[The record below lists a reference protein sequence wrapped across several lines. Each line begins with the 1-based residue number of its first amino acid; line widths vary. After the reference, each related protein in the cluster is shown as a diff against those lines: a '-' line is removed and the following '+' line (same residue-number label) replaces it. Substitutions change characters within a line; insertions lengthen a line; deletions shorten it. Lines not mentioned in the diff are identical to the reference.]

1 MTNKKLKT
9 LAAVI
14 ACTMALGAAPSV
26 PGTSSLPAVTTT
38 VEAAAKN
45 VTLKVSGKKVK
56 VGKKVKLNAK
66 ATKGAKLSYKSSN
79 KKIATVSRR
88 GVITGKKAGKVKIT
102 ITAKKAKYKTTK
114 KTVTVK
120 VSRQDQIITAP
131 DVTMT
136 IGQNLNLGAK
146 ARTALAYKSSN
157 TKVVSVDQNGNLTA
171 KRPGTAKITLS
182 AKTSVTFNK
191 ASRTVTVKVVKKTT
205 QPATTPKPAPQPVQP
220 IQPVQPVPQPS
231 PTPTETPQPD
241 VSYVT
246 DLRFDETAHKT
257 DTIYIGEP
265 KASTLK
271 WTATGNT
278 TFRDFVYTSSDP
290 SIATVD
296 ENGTIT
302 GIAPGEVRI
311 TARSKTPFAAVA
323 GGSEND
329 YFAASWMY
337 RIEAKHNADYIGG
350 VGFKNPENVD
360 EKGRNVA
367 IGETINPNAGISDYS
382 PENCEKYLTF
392 TSSDPSIATIDAHGN
407 ITGVSKGYVT
417 MTVRTKLPVDAA
429 GKVYQEDSATYHV
442 GDYTYEEILE
452 GLTVDMEASR
462 TAHDILN
469 DMRQHKSSRPEI
481 SQDFPEVPAR
491 TWDDSAFQN
500 ATVRGARNIICEILG
515 GWTTEEKSTINP
527 LASHGYSQNGY
538 GSSGW
543 EGTGAD
549 LGRGASTFFYDRPH
563 AQNQTRADEIYG
575 AVAVVQYKN
584 AAGINLTSM
593 IVEMTSCSYEMQ
605 KANISDY
612 NNRHGTNKT
621 WISNSV
627 EMTIVPNNQ
636 YYDIC
641 NHFGLTCGME
651 ENQTVSNAGCEV
663 LFADGTVFTDN
674 ENELA
679 QAETDVIQNGA
690 EVKKS
695 DDEAAPEEVVIDESV
710 SLVEDSVEDVTEVQD
725 EE

>member
-1 MTNKKLKT
+1 MKNKKLKT

-88 GVITGKKAGKVKIT
+88 GVVTGKKAGKVKIT
-102 ITAKKAKYKTTK
+102 ITAKKAKYETTK
-114 KTVTVK
+114 KTVTIK
-120 VSRQDQIITAP
+120 VSRQDQLITAS

-136 IGQNLNLGAK
+136 AGQRLNLGAQ
-146 ARTALAYKSSN
+146 ARTALTYKCSN
-157 TKVVSVDQNGNLTA
+157 LKVVSVDQNGNLEA
-171 KRPGTAKITLS
+171 LKPGTAKITLS
-182 AKTSVTFNK
+182 AKASVTFNK
-191 ASRTVTVKVVKKTT
+191 ASRIVTVKVVKKTT
-205 QPATTPKPAPQPVQP
+205 QPVTTPKPTPQPV
-220 IQPVQPVPQPS
+220 QPVQPVPQPS

-246 DLRFDETAHKT
+246 DVRFDETAYKT

-429 GKVYQEDSATYHV
+429 GKIYQEDSATYHV

-452 GLTVDMEASR
+452 GLTMDTVAGQAAHEVMNDLRQNPDHRSFFKDYPSYPTREWDEGILRNAVTRASR
-462 TAHDILN
+462 
-469 DMRQHKSSRPEI
+469 
-481 SQDFPEVPAR
+481 
-491 TWDDSAFQN
+491 
-500 ATVRGARNIICEILG
+500 NIVCEILG
-515 GWTTEEKSTINP
+515 GWVEGEKSSVNP
-527 LASHGYSQNGY
+527 LASHGGAFNGY
-538 GSSGW
+538 GGSGW
-543 EGTGAD
+543 ESTGSD
-549 LGRGASTFFYDRPH
+549 LGHAASVFFEDAGHFGNETDPYFKY
-563 AQNQTRADEIYG
+563 E

-593 IVEMTSCSYEMQ
+593 IVAASPCSYAEGL
-605 KANISDY
+605 KNCLDAGTTPIESNI
-612 NNRHGTNKT
+612 R
-621 WISNSV
+621 ISQIP
-627 EMTIVPNNQ
+627 ENQ
-636 YYDIC
+636 YYDFC
-641 NHFGLTCGME
+641 NHFGLPTTDTISANAVENTEDAFSDGAEPRFAPVETAGETTGLDEQETKPADVE
-651 ENQTVSNAGCEV
+651 EVETEGE
-663 LFADGTVFTDN
+663 TDN
-674 ENELA
+674 
-679 QAETDVIQNGA
+679 
-690 EVKKS
+690 
-695 DDEAAPEEVVIDESV
+695 P
-710 SLVEDSVEDVTEVQD
+710 EDVTEVPT

>member
-102 ITAKKAKYKTTK
+102 ITAKKEKYKTTK

-120 VSRQDQIITAP
+120 VSRQDQVITAP

-136 IGQNLNLGAK
+136 AGQNLNLGAK
-146 ARTALAYKSSN
+146 ARTALTYKSSN
-157 TKVVSVDQNGNLTA
+157 PKVVSVDQNGNLTA
-171 KRPGTAKITLS
+171 QRPGTAKITLS
-182 AKTSVTFNK
+182 AKASVTFNK
-191 ASRTVTVKVVKKTT
+191 ASRIVTVKVVKKTT
-205 QPATTPKPAPQPVQP
+205 QPVTTPKPAPQPVPQP
-220 IQPVQPVPQPS
+220 VQPVQPVPQPS

-246 DLRFDETAHKT
+246 DVRFDETAYKT

-278 TFRDFVYTSSDP
+278 TFRDFIYTSSDP

-329 YFAASWMY
+329 YFAASWLY

-469 DMRQHKSSRPEI
+469 ELRQDKSKRPSI
-481 SQDFPEVPAR
+481 SQSYPEASAR
-491 TWDDSAFQN
+491 EWCDACYQESV
-500 ATVRGARNIICEILG
+500 VRGSRNIICSILNSWNPGEI
-515 GWTTEEKSTINP
+515 STVNP
-527 LASHGYSQNGY
+527 LATHGGNQNGY

-543 EGTGAD
+543 ENTGAD
-549 LGRGASTFFYDRPH
+549 LGKAAIEFFYDGGH
-563 AQNQTRADEIYG
+563 AANQTNVRDKYSAT
-575 AVAVVQYKN
+575 AVVQYKN

-593 IVEMTSCSYEMQ
+593 IVTMSPYSYEREVEN
-605 KANISDY
+605 AA
-612 NNRHGTNKT
+612 
-621 WISNSV
+621 SNSITWV
-627 EMTIVPNNQ
+627 DDSIKGTHVPSDQ

-641 NHFGLTCGME
+641 KHFGLSWGME

-663 LFADGTVFTDN
+663 LFADSTVFTDN

-690 EVKKS
+690 EVNKS
-695 DDEAAPEEVVIDESV
+695 DDEAAPEKVTIDESD

>member
-26 PGTSSLPAVTTT
+26 PETSGLPAVTTT

-45 VTLKVSGKKVK
+45 VTLKISGKKVK

-88 GVITGKKAGKVKIT
+88 GVVTGKKAGKVKIT
-102 ITAKKAKYKTTK
+102 ITAKKAKYETTK
-114 KTVTVK
+114 KTVTIK
-120 VSRQDQIITAP
+120 VSRQDQTITVS
-131 DVTMT
+131 DVTLT
-136 IGQNLNLGAK
+136 AGQRLNLGAK
-146 ARTALAYKSSN
+146 ARTALTYKSSN
-157 TKVVSVDQNGNLTA
+157 PKVVSVDQSGNLTA
-171 KRPGTAKITLS
+171 QRPGTAKITLS
-182 AKTSVTFNK
+182 AKASVTFNK
-191 ASRTVTVKVVKKTT
+191 ASRIVTVKVVKKTT
-205 QPATTPKPAPQPVQP
+205 QPVTTPKPTPQPV
-220 IQPVQPVPQPS
+220 QPVQPVPQPS

-246 DLRFDETAHKT
+246 DVRFDETAYKT

-311 TARSKTPFAAVA
+311 TAKSKTPFAAVA

-329 YFAASWMY
+329 YVAASWMY
-337 RIEAKHNADYIGG
+337 RIEAKHNADYWG
-350 VGFKNPENVD
+350 VGFPIPED
-360 EKGRNVA
+360 LPEKGRNID
-367 IGETINPNAGISDYS
+367 IGGTVNPIKEDTDAYS
-382 PENCEKYLTF
+382 EENIAKYLTF
-392 TSSDPSIATIDAHGN
+392 TSSDPSIAIIDAHGN

-469 DMRQHKSSRPEI
+469 ELRQDKLKRPSI
-481 SQDFPEVPAR
+481 SQSYPEAAAR
-491 TWDDSAFQN
+491 EWCDACYQESV
-500 ATVRGARNIICEILG
+500 VRGSRNIICSILNSWNPGEI
-515 GWTTEEKSTINP
+515 STVNP
-527 LASHGYSQNGY
+527 LATHGGNQNGY

-543 EGTGAD
+543 ENTGAD
-549 LGRGASTFFYDRPH
+549 LGKAAIEFFYDGGH
-563 AQNQTRADEIYG
+563 AANQTNVRDKYSAT
-575 AVAVVQYKN
+575 AVVQYKN

-593 IVEMTSCSYEMQ
+593 IVTMSPYSYEREVEN
-605 KANISDY
+605 AA
-612 NNRHGTNKT
+612 
-621 WISNSV
+621 SNSI
-627 EMTIVPNNQ
+627 TWADDSIKGTHVPSDQ

-641 NHFGLTCGME
+641 KHFGLSWGME

-674 ENELA
+674 ENGFA
-679 QAETDVIQNGA
+679 QAETNVTHNGA
-690 EVKKS
+690 EVNKS
-695 DDEAAPEEVVIDESV
+695 DDETTPEEVTIDETD

>member
-26 PGTSSLPAVTTT
+26 PGTSGLPAVTTT

-102 ITAKKAKYKTTK
+102 ITAKKEKYKTTK

-120 VSRQDQIITAP
+120 VSRQDQVITAP
-131 DVTMT
+131 DVTLT
-136 IGQNLNLGAK
+136 AGQNLNLGAK

-205 QPATTPKPAPQPVQP
+205 QPVTTPKPAPQPVPQP
-220 IQPVQPVPQPS
+220 VQPVQPVPQPS

-246 DLRFDETAHKT
+246 DVRFDETAHKT

-329 YFAASWMY
+329 YFAASWLY

-382 PENCEKYLTF
+382 LENCEKYLTF

-429 GKVYQEDSATYHV
+429 GKIYQEDSATYHV

-452 GLTVDMEASR
+452 GLTMDTVAGQAAHEVMNDLRQNPDHRSFFKDYPSYPTREWDEGILRNAVTRASR
-462 TAHDILN
+462 
-469 DMRQHKSSRPEI
+469 
-481 SQDFPEVPAR
+481 
-491 TWDDSAFQN
+491 
-500 ATVRGARNIICEILG
+500 NIVCEILG
-515 GWTTEEKSTINP
+515 GWVEGEKSSVNP
-527 LASHGYSQNGY
+527 LASHGGAFNGY
-538 GSSGW
+538 GGSGW
-543 EGTGAD
+543 ESTGSD
-549 LGRGASTFFYDRPH
+549 LGHAASVFFEDAGHFGNETDPYFKY
-563 AQNQTRADEIYG
+563 E

-593 IVEMTSCSYEMQ
+593 IVDASGESYNSIVADYQ
-605 KANISDY
+605 KRGESYIDQCIKVSQ
-612 NNRHGTNKT
+612 
-621 WISNSV
+621 IP
-627 EMTIVPNNQ
+627 ENQ
-636 YYDIC
+636 YYDFC
-641 NHFGLTCGME
+641 KHFGLPTTDTISANAVENTEDAFSDGAEPRLAPVETAGETSGLDEQGTKPADVE
-651 ENQTVSNAGCEV
+651 EVETAEESV
-663 LFADGTVFTDN
+663 
-674 ENELA
+674 
-679 QAETDVIQNGA
+679 ETD
-690 EVKKS
+690 
-695 DDEAAPEEVVIDESV
+695 DPEEV
-710 SLVEDSVEDVTEVQD
+710 TEVLT

>member
-66 ATKGAKLSYKSSN
+66 VTKGAKLSYKSSN

-88 GVITGKKAGKVKIT
+88 GVVTGKRAGKVKIT

-120 VSRQDQIITAP
+120 VSRQDQVITAP
-131 DVTMT
+131 DVTLT
-136 IGQNLNLGAK
+136 AGQNLNLGAK
-146 ARTALAYKSSN
+146 AHTALTYKSSN

-171 KRPGTAKITLS
+171 KRSGTAKITLS

-205 QPATTPKPAPQPVQP
+205 QPVTTPKPVPQPV
-220 IQPVQPVPQPS
+220 QPVQPVPQPS

-246 DLRFDETAHKT
+246 DVRFDETAHKT

-329 YFAASWMY
+329 YVAASWMY
-337 RIEAKHNADYIGG
+337 RIEAKHNADYWG
-350 VGFKNPENVD
+350 VGFPIPED
-360 EKGRNVA
+360 LPEKGRNID
-367 IGETINPNAGISDYS
+367 IGGTVNPIKEDTDAYS
-382 PENCEKYLTF
+382 EENIAKYLTF

-469 DMRQHKSSRPEI
+469 ELRQDKSKRPSI
-481 SQDFPEVPAR
+481 SQSYPEASAR
-491 TWDDSAFQN
+491 EWCDACYQESV
-500 ATVRGARNIICEILG
+500 VRGSRNIICSILNSWNPGEI
-515 GWTTEEKSTINP
+515 STVNP
-527 LASHGYSQNGY
+527 LATHGGNQNGY

-543 EGTGAD
+543 ENTGAD
-549 LGRGASTFFYDRPH
+549 LGKAAIEFFYDGGH
-563 AQNQTRADEIYG
+563 AANQTNVRDKYSAT
-575 AVAVVQYKN
+575 AVVQYKN

-593 IVEMTSCSYEMQ
+593 IVTMSPYSYEREVEN
-605 KANISDY
+605 AA
-612 NNRHGTNKT
+612 
-621 WISNSV
+621 SNSITWV
-627 EMTIVPNNQ
+627 DDSIKGTHVPSDQ

-641 NHFGLTCGME
+641 KHFGLSWGME

-663 LFADGTVFTDN
+663 LFADSTVFTDN

-690 EVKKS
+690 EVNKS
-695 DDEAAPEEVVIDESV
+695 DDEAAPEEVTIDESD

>member
-1 MTNKKLKT
+1 MKNIKLKT

-26 PGTSSLPAVTTT
+26 PETSGLPAVTTT

-79 KKIATVSRR
+79 MKIATVSRR
-88 GVITGKKAGKVKIT
+88 GVVTGKKAGKVKIT
-102 ITAKKAKYKTTK
+102 ITAKKEKYKTTK

-146 ARTALAYKSSN
+146 ARTALTYKSSN
-157 TKVVSVDQNGNLTA
+157 SKVVSVDQNGNLTA

-182 AKTSVTFNK
+182 AKASVTFNK
-191 ASRTVTVKVVKKTT
+191 ASRIVTVKVVKKTT
-205 QPATTPKPAPQPVQP
+205 QPVTTPKPVPQPV
-220 IQPVQPVPQPS
+220 QPVQPVPQPS

-246 DLRFDETAHKT
+246 DVRFDETAYKT

-329 YFAASWMY
+329 YVAASWMY
-337 RIEAKHNADYIGG
+337 RIEAKHNADYWG
-350 VGFKNPENVD
+350 VGFPIPED
-360 EKGRNVA
+360 LPEKGRNID
-367 IGETINPNAGISDYS
+367 IGGTVNPIKEDTDAYS
-382 PENCEKYLTF
+382 EENIAKYLTF

-452 GLTVDMEASR
+452 GLTMDTVAGQA
-462 TAHDILN
+462 AHDVMN
-469 DMRQHKSSRPEI
+469 DLRQNPDHRSFC
-481 SQDFPEVPAR
+481 QL
-491 TWDDSAFQN
+491 
-500 ATVRGARNIICEILG
+500 LG
-515 GWTTEEKSTINP
+515 
-527 LASHGYSQNGY
+527 Y
-538 GSSGW
+538 
-543 EGTGAD
+543 
-549 LGRGASTFFYDRPH
+549 
-563 AQNQTRADEIYG
+563 
-575 AVAVVQYKN
+575 
-584 AAGINLTSM
+584 
-593 IVEMTSCSYEMQ
+593 
-605 KANISDY
+605 
-612 NNRHGTNKT
+612 
-621 WISNSV
+621 
-627 EMTIVPNNQ
+627 
-636 YYDIC
+636 
-641 NHFGLTCGME
+641 
-651 ENQTVSNAGCEV
+651 
-663 LFADGTVFTDN
+663 
-674 ENELA
+674 
-679 QAETDVIQNGA
+679 
-690 EVKKS
+690 
-695 DDEAAPEEVVIDESV
+695 
-710 SLVEDSVEDVTEVQD
+710 
-725 EE
+725 

>member
-102 ITAKKAKYKTTK
+102 ITAKKEKYKTTK

-120 VSRQDQIITAP
+120 VSRQDQVITAP

-136 IGQNLNLGAK
+136 AGQNLNLGAK
-146 ARTALAYKSSN
+146 ARTALTYKSSN
-157 TKVVSVDQNGNLTA
+157 PKVVSVDQNGNLTA
-171 KRPGTAKITLS
+171 QRPGTAKITLS
-182 AKTSVTFNK
+182 AKASVTFNK
-191 ASRTVTVKVVKKTT
+191 ASRIVTVKVVKKTT
-205 QPATTPKPAPQPVQP
+205 QPVTTPKPAP
-220 IQPVQPVPQPS
+220 QPVPQPS

-246 DLRFDETAHKT
+246 DVRFDETAYKT

-278 TFRDFVYTSSDP
+278 TFRDFIYTSSDP

-329 YFAASWMY
+329 YFAASWLY

-469 DMRQHKSSRPEI
+469 ELRQDKSKRPSI
-481 SQDFPEVPAR
+481 SQSYPEASAR
-491 TWDDSAFQN
+491 EWCDACYQESV
-500 ATVRGARNIICEILG
+500 VRGSRNIICSILNSWNPGEI
-515 GWTTEEKSTINP
+515 STVNP
-527 LASHGYSQNGY
+527 LATHGGNQNGY

-543 EGTGAD
+543 ENTGAD
-549 LGRGASTFFYDRPH
+549 LGKAAIEFFYDGGH
-563 AQNQTRADEIYG
+563 AANQTNVRDKYSAT
-575 AVAVVQYKN
+575 AVVQYKN

-593 IVEMTSCSYEMQ
+593 IVTMSPYSYEREVEN
-605 KANISDY
+605 AA
-612 NNRHGTNKT
+612 
-621 WISNSV
+621 SNSITWV
-627 EMTIVPNNQ
+627 DDSIKGTHVPSDQ

-641 NHFGLTCGME
+641 KHFGLSWGME

-663 LFADGTVFTDN
+663 LFADSTVFTDN

-690 EVKKS
+690 EVNKS
-695 DDEAAPEEVVIDESV
+695 DDEAAPEEVTIDESD

>member
-1 MTNKKLKT
+1 MKNKKLKT

-26 PGTSSLPAVTTT
+26 PETSGLPAVTTT

-45 VTLKVSGKKVK
+45 VTLKVSSKKVK

-88 GVITGKKAGKVKIT
+88 GVVTGKKAGKVKIT

-120 VSRQDQIITAP
+120 VSRQDQVITAP

-136 IGQNLNLGAK
+136 AGQNLNLGAK
-146 ARTALAYKSSN
+146 ASTALTYKSSN
-157 TKVVSVDQNGNLTA
+157 SKVVAVDQNGNLAA

-182 AKTSVTFNK
+182 AKANLTFNK
-191 ASRTVTVKVVKKTT
+191 ASRIVTVKVVKKTT
-205 QPATTPKPAPQPVQP
+205 QPVTTPKPAPVPQPV
-220 IQPVQPVPQPS
+220 QPVQPVPQPS

-278 TFRDFVYTSSDP
+278 TFRDFIYTSSDP

-323 GGSEND
+323 GGSEDD

-442 GDYTYEEILE
+442 GDYTYEEIMG

-469 DMRQHKSSRPEI
+469 ELRQDKSKRPSI
-481 SQDFPEVPAR
+481 SQSYPEASAR
-491 TWDDSAFQN
+491 EWCDACYQESV
-500 ATVRGARNIICEILG
+500 VRGSRNIICSILNSWNPGEI
-515 GWTTEEKSTINP
+515 STVNP
-527 LASHGYSQNGY
+527 LATHGGNQNGY

-543 EGTGAD
+543 ENTGAD
-549 LGRGASTFFYDRPH
+549 LGKAAIEFFYDGGH
-563 AQNQTRADEIYG
+563 AANQTNVRDKYSAT
-575 AVAVVQYKN
+575 AVVQYKN

-593 IVEMTSCSYEMQ
+593 IVTMSPYSYEREVEN
-605 KANISDY
+605 AA
-612 NNRHGTNKT
+612 
-621 WISNSV
+621 SNSITWV
-627 EMTIVPNNQ
+627 NDSIKGTHVPSDQ

-641 NHFGLTCGME
+641 KHFGLSWGME
-651 ENQTVSNAGCEV
+651 ENQTVSNAGSEV
-663 LFADGTVFTDN
+663 LFADGTLFTDN
-674 ENELA
+674 ENGLA

-690 EVKKS
+690 EVNKS
-695 DDEAAPEEVVIDESV
+695 DDEAAPEEVTIDESD
-710 SLVEDSVEDVTEVQD
+710 SLVEDSVEDVTEVLT

>member
-102 ITAKKAKYKTTK
+102 ITAKKEKYKTTK

-120 VSRQDQIITAP
+120 VSRQDQVITAP

-136 IGQNLNLGAK
+136 AGQNLNLGAK
-146 ARTALAYKSSN
+146 ARTALTYKSSN
-157 TKVVSVDQNGNLTA
+157 PKVVSVDQNGNLTA
-171 KRPGTAKITLS
+171 QRPGTAKITLS
-182 AKTSVTFNK
+182 AKASVTFNK
-191 ASRTVTVKVVKKTT
+191 ASRIVTVKVVKKTT
-205 QPATTPKPAPQPVQP
+205 QPVTTPKPAPQPVPQP
-220 IQPVQPVPQPS
+220 VQPVQPVPQPS

-246 DLRFDETAHKT
+246 DVRFDETAYKT

-278 TFRDFVYTSSDP
+278 TFRDFIYTSSDP

-329 YFAASWMY
+329 YFAASWLY

-469 DMRQHKSSRPEI
+469 ELRQDKSKRPSI
-481 SQDFPEVPAR
+481 SQSYPEASAR
-491 TWDDSAFQN
+491 EWCDACYQESV
-500 ATVRGARNIICEILG
+500 VRGSRNIICSILNSWNPGEI
-515 GWTTEEKSTINP
+515 STVNP
-527 LASHGYSQNGY
+527 LATHGGNQNGY

-543 EGTGAD
+543 ENTGAD
-549 LGRGASTFFYDRPH
+549 LGKAAIEFFYDGGH
-563 AQNQTRADEIYG
+563 AANQTNVRDKYSAT
-575 AVAVVQYKN
+575 AVVQYKN

-593 IVEMTSCSYEMQ
+593 IVTMSPYSYEREVEN
-605 KANISDY
+605 AA
-612 NNRHGTNKT
+612 
-621 WISNSV
+621 SNSITWV
-627 EMTIVPNNQ
+627 DDSIKGTHVPSDQ

-641 NHFGLTCGME
+641 KHFGLSWGME

-663 LFADGTVFTDN
+663 LFADSTVFTDN

-690 EVKKS
+690 EVNKS
-695 DDEAAPEEVVIDESV
+695 DDEAAPEEVTIDESD

>member
-1 MTNKKLKT
+1 MKNIKLKT

-26 PGTSSLPAVTTT
+26 PETSGLPAVTTT

-88 GVITGKKAGKVKIT
+88 GVVTGKKAGKVKIT

-120 VSRQDQIITAP
+120 VSRQDQVITAP
-131 DVTMT
+131 DVTLT
-136 IGQNLNLGAK
+136 AGQNLNLGAK
-146 ARTALAYKSSN
+146 ARTALTYKSSN
-157 TKVVSVDQNGNLTA
+157 SKVVSVDQNGNLTA

-182 AKTSVTFNK
+182 AKASVTFNK
-191 ASRTVTVKVVKKTT
+191 ASRIVTVKVVKKTT
-205 QPATTPKPAPQPVQP
+205 QPVTTPKPAPQPVPQPVQP
-220 IQPVQPVPQPS
+220 IQPVPQPS

-246 DLRFDETAHKT
+246 DVRFDETAYKT

-329 YFAASWMY
+329 YFAASWLY

-452 GLTVDMEASR
+452 GLTMDTVAGQA
-462 TAHDILN
+462 AHDVMN
-469 DMRQHKSSRPEI
+469 DLRQNPDHRSFC
-481 SQDFPEVPAR
+481 QL
-491 TWDDSAFQN
+491 
-500 ATVRGARNIICEILG
+500 LG
-515 GWTTEEKSTINP
+515 
-527 LASHGYSQNGY
+527 Y
-538 GSSGW
+538 
-543 EGTGAD
+543 
-549 LGRGASTFFYDRPH
+549 
-563 AQNQTRADEIYG
+563 
-575 AVAVVQYKN
+575 
-584 AAGINLTSM
+584 
-593 IVEMTSCSYEMQ
+593 
-605 KANISDY
+605 
-612 NNRHGTNKT
+612 
-621 WISNSV
+621 
-627 EMTIVPNNQ
+627 
-636 YYDIC
+636 
-641 NHFGLTCGME
+641 
-651 ENQTVSNAGCEV
+651 
-663 LFADGTVFTDN
+663 
-674 ENELA
+674 
-679 QAETDVIQNGA
+679 
-690 EVKKS
+690 
-695 DDEAAPEEVVIDESV
+695 
-710 SLVEDSVEDVTEVQD
+710 
-725 EE
+725 